1 MSGRRAGEQFH
12 AEFPLQAAD
21 LLGHRRLS
29 DVQQLRRAALD
40 RVRHVCDAD
49 AAALMEH
56 ALTRTAIENDPD
68 FLTRVAIP
76 NAPAFGYVIQISEL
90 LAGLALIGGPL
101 LWLFAWERL
110 SDGVRSAVLLVI
122 AAAAI
127 GGALLTVNLHLA
139 NAEAHPW
146 LLPDDPFDEGVGLD
160 SVLTAI
166 QLVIATVALVQLR
179 RLRRAHADDRPP
191 AWRT

>member
-1 MSGRRAGEQFH
+1 MTPSERRPAPLRDGPALGMTGLLVVTMVVGYEWLVSGLAKFAAGDFPGGLGAELTEKAGE
-12 AEFPLQAAD
+12 
-21 LLGHRRLS
+21 LS
-29 DVQQLRRAALD
+29 GWYA
-40 RVRHVCDAD
+40 
-49 AAALMEH
+49 
-56 ALTRTAIENDPD
+56 D